1 MAELFAVELDGIAK
15 RFGRVQALRQA
26 TLRVR
31 PGEVHAVLGENG
43 AGKTTL
49 LSVLSGLIV
58 PDQGRL
64 SMQGR
69 EARLASPRDAW
80 SFGVGMVH
88 QHFALIPRLS
98 VLENLMLGRR
108 SRAGGWSL
116 DREATRRAAAQLAN
130 ETGLAVP
137 LDAPVEELGV
147 GERQRVEIVRV
158 LLRDPQ
164 VLVLDE
170 PTAVLAPAEVSQ
182 LFDLLRRLAREGRA
196 VVMVAH
202 KLDEVLAVGDRFT
215 VLRRGETV
223 LEGAARG
230 DVDASTLAQAM
241 LGESGITLQASGRGT
256 GSSNVTEP
264 VVTLNGVTVAPERG
278 SAGLDDVTLQ
288 IRRGEVV
295 GVAGVEGNGQH
306 ELALMLA
313 GRRAANRGEVHA
325 PQVCGYIAED
335 RATLGLIG
343 AFSIAE
349 NLALRLRQMPSFRRG
364 PWLRWARLREQARN
378 AIRGYAIRAPGPR
391 TPVSALSGGNQQRVV
406 VARELYGDPP
416 LIVAENPTRGLDVA
430 AAGFVL
436 SALRERAEAGA
447 GVVLFSTDLDEVLTH
462 ADRVVV
468 LVRGRLSEVP
478 PEECTREGVG
488 RRMLT
493 EVEA

>member
-1 MAELFAVELDGIAK
+1 VAEPFAVELDGIAK

-31 PGEVHAVLGENG
+31 HGEVHAVLGENG

-49 LSVLSGLIV
+49 LSILSGLIT

-64 SMQGR
+64 SVQGR
-69 EARLASPRDAW
+69 ETRLASPRDAW
-80 SFGVGMVH
+80 SVGVGMVH

-108 SRAGGWSL
+108 SRAGGWGL
-116 DREATRRAAAQLAN
+116 DRDATRQAAKQLAG

-137 LDAPVEELGV
+137 LDTPVEELGV

-164 VLVLDE
+164 ILVLDE

-182 LFDLLRRLAREGRA
+182 LFGLLRRFADEGRA

-223 LEGAARG
+223 LEGAARS

-241 LGESGITLQASGRGT
+241 LGGAGIALPASGRGT
-256 GSSNVTEP
+256 SRSEMTEP
-264 VVTLNGVTVAPERG
+264 VATLSGVTVAPERG
-278 SAGLDDVTLQ
+278 SAGLDQVTLQ

-306 ELALMLA
+306 ELALILA
-313 GRRAANRGEVHA
+313 GRRSADRGEVQA

-335 RATLGLIG
+335 RATLGLISE
-343 AFSIAE
+343 FSITE
-349 NLALRLRQMPSFRRG
+349 NLALRLREMPQFRRG
-364 PWLRWARLREQARN
+364 PWLRWNRLRARARQALQEFS
-378 AIRGYAIRAPGPR
+378 IRAPGPR
-391 TPVSALSGGNQQRVV
+391 TLVSALSGGNQQRVV
-406 VARELYGDPP
+406 VARELHGDPP

-436 SALRERAEAGA
+436 TTLRERAEAGA

-488 RRMLT
+488 RRMLA
-493 EVEA
+493 EGDA